1 MNNNSNSNN
10 SNSNNSNSNNSNSNN
25 RIKIKEEEEY
35 VFKYLCKE
43 CEYNTIRESQYER
56 HIKTKKHLNNK
67 KEKIFKCDCGK
78 YYKYAS
84 GLSKHKK
91 TCDTD
96 LKNEKEKRCIYTK
109 DDVEQFK
116 DKIAGLEREKELL
129 IENKILRE
137 KLSNKSV
144 LNNSVTNITNNS
156 NNNVSINNTFNLNFF
171 LNDTCKD
178 AMNIADFINS
188 IKLQLSD
195 LENVGKLGYVEGVS
209 NIIVKNLNGLDVAHR
224 PVHCTDKKRDTLY
237 VKDNDIWE
245 KDEEKIQIKKVIAK
259 ITDKNKLLL
268 SSFKQAH
275 PSYSNSMSPFSDQ
288 YNQILIETLGGCG
301 DKEEEKECKIIKNIS
316 KVTCLERI

>member
-1 MNNNSNSNN
+1 MPNENSIINPEKYCCKICDYNTVSIKDYNKHLITRKHKILTNPNDTKSGVLSCKCGKTYKHASSLCNHKKKCKFLTNFDIVDKYNETNDKELIMMLLKQNTQLITQNSELIKTSNGPNINNNNTNSNN
-10 SNSNNSNSNNSNSNN
+10 
-25 RIKIKEEEEY
+25 K
-35 VFKYLCKE
+35 
-43 CEYNTIRESQYER
+43 
-56 HIKTKKHLNNK
+56 
-67 KEKIFKCDCGK
+67 
-78 YYKYAS
+78 
-84 GLSKHKK
+84 
-91 TCDTD
+91 
-96 LKNEKEKRCIYTK
+96 
-109 DDVEQFK
+109 
-116 DKIAGLEREKELL
+116 
-129 IENKILRE
+129 
-137 KLSNKSV
+137 
-144 LNNSVTNITNNS
+144 
-156 NNNVSINNTFNLNFF
+156 TFNLHFF

-245 KDEEKIQIKKVIAK
+245 KDEEKIQIKKVISK

>member
-1 MNNNSNSNN
+1 MPNENSIINPEKYCCKICDYNTVSIKDYNKHLITRKHKILTNPNDTKSCVLSCKCGKTYKHASSLCNHKKKCKFLINSDVVDKYNETNDKDLIMMLLKQNTQLITQNSELIKTSNGPNINNNNTNSNN
-10 SNSNNSNSNNSNSNN
+10 
-25 RIKIKEEEEY
+25 K
-35 VFKYLCKE
+35 
-43 CEYNTIRESQYER
+43 
-56 HIKTKKHLNNK
+56 
-67 KEKIFKCDCGK
+67 
-78 YYKYAS
+78 
-84 GLSKHKK
+84 
-91 TCDTD
+91 
-96 LKNEKEKRCIYTK
+96 
-109 DDVEQFK
+109 
-116 DKIAGLEREKELL
+116 
-129 IENKILRE
+129 
-137 KLSNKSV
+137 
-144 LNNSVTNITNNS
+144 
-156 NNNVSINNTFNLNFF
+156 TFNLNFF

-268 SSFKQAH
+268 PSFKQAH

-288 YNQILIETLGGCG
+288 YNQILIETLGGSG